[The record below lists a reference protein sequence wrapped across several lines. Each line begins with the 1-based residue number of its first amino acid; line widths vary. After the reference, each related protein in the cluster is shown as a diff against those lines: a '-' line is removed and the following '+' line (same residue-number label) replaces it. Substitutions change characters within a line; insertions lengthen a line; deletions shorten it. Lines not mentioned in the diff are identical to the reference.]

1 MVDRSLPAKILWA
14 AGLVLLQAASTAVL
28 AAVVF
33 VMAFVLP
40 PPNYPPES
48 PESYASF
55 GLVLGGY
62 LLTGWAV
69 IYVPIAVVLARGI
82 YLLRPWARDATLL
95 FEAVQ
100 VLVLLGILGLAAGR
114 LTLGT
119 VAWLAIIAG
128 LPITVIALLRARG
141 VDQVFAASGPNGWRF

>member
-1 MVDRSLPAKILWA
+1 VVDRSLPAKILWA
-14 AGLVLLQAASTAVL
+14 AGLVLLQGAGTGVL

-33 VMAFVLP
+33 VIAFVLP
-40 PPNYPPES
+40 PPNYAPES
-48 PESYASF
+48 AESYATF

-82 YLLRPWARDATLL
+82 YLLRPWARGATLL

-100 VLVLLGILGLAAGR
+100 VLVLLGILGLAASTV
-114 LTLGT
+114 TLGT
-119 VAWLAIIAG
+119 FAWLAVIAS
-128 LPITVIALLRARG
+128 LPITVIALLLARG
-141 VDQVFAASGPNGWRF
+141 VDQVFTASGPSGWRF